1 MIFGAG
7 VYVDNLGNLFG
18 MGDILLPGFI
28 AVPFTILGVAGYINA
43 LNMSDGIDGMAASL
57 GVMTLVTLMMLSGG
71 NNSFI
76 LPTIS
81 LGAALLGFLVY
92 NLQIVRGLRK
102 VFLGDAG
109 SMLLGFSFAWYVIEF
124 SQSHGEVD
132 ALISPVTAL
141 YVLGLPLV
149 DMLATLLRRIK
160 KGQSPMKPDRTHVHH
175 ILLHAGF
182 TPRQTLAIIIGVGA
196 FFMH

>member
-57 GVMTLVTLMMLSGG
+57 GVMTLVTLMILSGG

-81 LGAALLGFLVY
+81 LAAALLGFLVY
-92 NLQIVRGLRK
+92 ILQIVRGLRK

-109 SMLLGFSFAWYVIEF
+109 SMLFGFSFA
-124 SQSHGEVD
+124 
-132 ALISPVTAL
+132 
-141 YVLGLPLV
+141 
-149 DMLATLLRRIK
+149 
-160 KGQSPMKPDRTHVHH
+160 
-175 ILLHAGF
+175 
-182 TPRQTLAIIIGVGA
+182 
-196 FFMH
+196 